1 MDETPQLGQPLELDE
16 GGVLF
21 LLRCRGLGLGFVPV
35 FWRDWDFMGFGVSD
49 FGRGLGFVMI
59 AWESKLGV
67 QDL

>member
-35 FWRDWDFMGFGVSD
+35 FWRDYGTLW
-49 FGRGLGFVMI
+49 GLGSAILV
-59 AWESKLGV
+59 EV
-67 QDL
+67 